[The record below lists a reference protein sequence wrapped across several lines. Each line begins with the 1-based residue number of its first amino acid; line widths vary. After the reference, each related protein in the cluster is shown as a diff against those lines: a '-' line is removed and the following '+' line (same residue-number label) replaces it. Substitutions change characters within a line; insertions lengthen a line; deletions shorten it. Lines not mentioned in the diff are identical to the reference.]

1 MNKLFVVG
9 DLHGGVE
16 GELSFLDKPSSLWV
30 PLNKKPFDISKDI
43 KLQPR
48 QSMIIEF

>member
-1 MNKLFVVG
+1 MPITRYAEVLGSNSSAKDVVTENS
-9 DLHGGVE
+9 V
-16 GELSFLDKPSSLWV
+16 
-30 PLNKKPFDISKDI
+30 DISKDI